1 MNVSGYFEAES
12 EVEALGKAEQVIDG
26 LMDLAEEGLGGDV
39 IGAVV
44 EIDKLDLKNA
54 SINLA

>member
-1 MNVSGYFEAES
+1 MSGYFEAES

-44 EIDKLDLKNA
+44 EIKLDLKNA